1 MTEVAPA
8 SKPHTR
14 DLILDAAEHLIQTRG
29 YNGFSYQDI
38 ADRVGI
44 RKASIHFHFPSKT
57 DMGDAVIERYAGR
70 FSEGLDAMIARDDIS
85 AMDLYDYYCQPY
97 LQFAAQPDMVCLSGA
112 LAGEMP
118 SLPEAMQIRV
128 QHFFTSHQAWLAR
141 ILERGANRGELRN
154 DEPAEKTARMI
165 FGAMQGGLLVK
176 RATGDVSQLT
186 DIITVIKR
194 HLRIGP

>member
-1 MTEVAPA
+1 MTEVAA
-8 SKPHTR
+8 AKPHTR

-57 DMGDAVIERYAGR
+57 DLGEAVIDRYAGR
-70 FSEGLDAMIARDDIS
+70 FSDGLDAMIAREDVS
-85 AMDLYDYYCQPY
+85 ARALYDYYCQPY
-97 LQFAAQPDMVCLSGA
+97 LQFAAEPDMVCLSGA

-118 SLPEAMQIRV
+118 SLPPAMQGKVER
-128 QHFFTSHQAWLAR
+128 FFTSHQAWLAR
-141 ILERGANRGELRN
+141 ILERGAKSGELRG
-154 DEPAEKTARMI
+154 DQPAEKTARMI

-176 RATGDVSQLT
+176 RATGDLSQLT
-186 DIITVIKR
+186 DIIAVIKR
-194 HLRIGP
+194 YLQPAG